1 MKIIKYFP
9 KSQEKIS
16 KRALSPEE
24 VLQTCLYPEQTL
36 SGRKGRKIAHKREYP
51 KLLRVIYEEE
61 ENVYIVITAYY
72 TEPKRYM
79 NHERQL

>member
-1 MKIIKYFP
+1 MKIAYTPYALTTLAERKINKKSIEEALLFP
-9 KSQEKIS
+9 DEPINGK
-16 KRALSPEE
+16 
-24 VLQTCLYPEQTL
+24 
-36 SGRKGRKIAHKREYP
+36 KGRKIAHKREYP